1 MNCRTLSYYIMWRR
15 ESLAMGKPP
24 HSQWPEYREL
34 LVLLSGSVMSDS
46 LPPCYLQCDKL
57 HCSLLTQRVRSN
69 SFPLSQLCCPT
80 ILSSATPF
88 SFYPQ
93 SPSIRVSSNGSAL
106 HIRWPK
112 YWNFS
117 LSISPSSEYSGL
129 ILFRMD
135 WFHLLAVQGILKSL
149 LQHHS
154 SKASI
159 LWHSAFSMAQHSYPY
174 MTTGKT
180 IPLTLWTLSA
190 K

>member
-1 MNCRTLSYYIMWRR
+1 MNCRTLSYYIMRRR

-34 LVLLSGSVMSDS
+34 LVLLSGSVVSDS

-57 HCSLLTQRVRSN
+57 PCSLLTQRVRSN

-135 WFHLLAVQGILKSL
+135 WFHLLAVQSKGFSRVF
-149 LQHHS
+149 S
-154 SKASI
+154 SATVRKHQFFGTQPSQWPNTHI
-159 LWHSAFSMAQHSYPY
+159 H
-174 MTTGKT
+174 T
-180 IPLTLWTLSA
+180 
-190 K
+190 